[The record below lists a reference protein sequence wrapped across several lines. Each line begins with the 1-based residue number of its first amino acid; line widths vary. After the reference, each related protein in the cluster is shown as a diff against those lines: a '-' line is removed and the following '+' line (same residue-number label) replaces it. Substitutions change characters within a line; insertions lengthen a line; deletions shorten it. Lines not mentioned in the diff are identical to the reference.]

1 MKKDN
6 IREELMPLLRKK
18 ISGLAAIENII
29 KEQKKQIESVI
40 TELEDESKDDE
51 LLKYDLGKKIISKI
65 IESSISSFNLGA
77 AELKAL
83 QKKYEETLTKNK

>member
-18 ISGLAAIENII
+18 ISDLAAIEKII

-40 TELEDESKDDE
+40 TDLEDESKDDE

-65 IESSISSFNLGA
+65 IESSIRTFNLGA
-77 AELKAL
+77 TELKAL
-83 QKKYEETLTKNK
+83 QKKFEETLTKNK